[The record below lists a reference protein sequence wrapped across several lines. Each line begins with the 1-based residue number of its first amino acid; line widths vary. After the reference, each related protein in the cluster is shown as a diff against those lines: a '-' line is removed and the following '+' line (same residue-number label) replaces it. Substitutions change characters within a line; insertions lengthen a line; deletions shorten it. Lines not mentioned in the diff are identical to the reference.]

1 MHKKFVNFLTARRGR
16 RSWRSLRRGRPCIWM
31 QSTSRS
37 LDTADLNSA
46 MAAIEKTS
54 DPEKGSVTAE
64 EHPNIWIHY
73 SMEC

>member
-1 MHKKFVNFLTARRGR
+1 
-16 RSWRSLRRGRPCIWM
+16 M

-37 LDTADLNSA
+37 LDIADLNSA

-54 DPEKGSVTAE
+54 DPEKDSVIAE
-64 EHPNIWIHY
+64 EHPNTWIHY